1 MKIVK
6 AELFTLDLPF
16 KVPFAVS
23 YQTYYSMPT
32 IIVKLTTENGT
43 IGYGEATPD
52 QHVTGETL
60 GSTIAVLEH
69 TLLPSIIGLSPFDI
83 EAIHMHMNEQVK
95 FVPAA
100 KAGID
105 IACYDLM
112 GKLSGQPIY
121 NLLGGQYRK
130 EIDIPFVISIG
141 NADET
146 AVAAKKALHEGFGS
160 LKLKTGPD
168 LKQSIESI
176 RAVKKAAGSDI
187 PLRVDANQ
195 GWGTVSNTLHVLK
208 QIEGLDIDWI
218 EQPVYADD
226 LDALAE
232 IKARSSFSIMAD
244 EAIKDFK
251 DLRLV
256 IQKKAADY
264 INIKLMKCGGI
275 YPGLKLAAQAEM
287 EGLICQIGSM
297 VESSVAS
304 AAGLHLT
311 MAKANI
317 QSCELVGPLML
328 SEDIG
333 NLSYQLPFARLSE
346 KPGLGIEVDK
356 EKLHRLA
363 VNHIVIQ

>member
-1 MKIVK
+1 MKIAK

-32 IIVKLTTENGT
+32 IIVKLTTEDGT
-43 IGYGEATPD
+43 VGYGEATPD

-60 GSTIAVLEH
+60 ESTTAVLQH
-69 TLLPSIIGLSPFDI
+69 TLLPSVLGFSPFDI
-83 EAIHMHMNEQVK
+83 ESIHMHMNEQVK

-100 KAGID
+100 KAAID

-112 GKLSGQPIY
+112 GKLSGQPVY

-130 EIDIPFVISIG
+130 EIDIPYVISIG
-141 NADET
+141 NADDT
-146 AVAAKKALHEGFGS
+146 AAEARKALHEGFHS

-176 RAVKKAAGSDI
+176 RAVKEAAGSHI

-195 GWGTVSNTLHVLK
+195 GWGTVSNTFHVLR
-208 QIEGLDIDWI
+208 QIEGIDIDWI

-226 LDALAE
+226 MDALAE
-232 IKARSSFSIMAD
+232 VKSRSSFSIMAD
-244 EAIKDFK
+244 EAIKDSK
-251 DLRLV
+251 DLRLA

-275 YPGLKLAAQAEM
+275 YPAVKLAAQAEM

-297 VESSVAS
+297 VESSVGS
-304 AAGLHLT
+304 AAGLHVT

-328 SEDIG
+328 SDDIG
-333 NLSYQLPFARLSE
+333 NLSYKLPFAQLSE
-346 KPGLGIEVDK
+346 QPGLGIEVDIK
-356 EKLHRLA
+356 KVHRLA
-363 VNHIVIQ
+363 ANHIVIQ

>member
-16 KVPFAVS
+16 KIPFAVS

-32 IIVKLTTENGT
+32 IIVELTTEDGT
-43 IGYGEATPD
+43 VGYGEATPD

-60 GSTIAVLEH
+60 ESTTAVLQH
-69 TLLPSIIGLSPFDI
+69 TLLPSIIGFSPFDI
-83 EAIHMHMNEQVK
+83 ESIHIHMNEQVK

-121 NLLGGQYRK
+121 HLLGGQYRK
-130 EIDIPFVISIG
+130 EIDIPYVISIG
-141 NADET
+141 SAEET
-146 AVAAKKALHEGFGS
+146 AAEARKALHEGFHS
-160 LKLKTGPD
+160 LKLKTGPN
-168 LKQSIESI
+168 LQQSIESI
-176 RAVKKAAGSDI
+176 RAVKEEAGPHI

-208 QIEGLDIDWI
+208 QIEGMKIDWI

-232 IKARSSFSIMAD
+232 VKSRSSFFIMAD
-244 EAIKDFK
+244 EAIKDSK
-251 DLRLV
+251 DLRLA

-275 YPGLKLAAQAEM
+275 YPAVKLAAQAEM

-304 AAGLHLT
+304 AAGLHVT

-317 QSCELVGPLML
+317 QSCELVGPLMF

-333 NLSYQLPFARLSE
+333 NLSYHVPYACLTE
-346 KPGLGIEVDK
+346 KPGLGIEVDM
-356 EKLHRLA
+356 EKIQRLCSYQT
-363 VNHIVIQ
+363 VIQ